1 MTTFTL
7 PRILDAAP
15 AAAKPPDIGQAPDDR
30 LESVPVRFHPRL
42 TDDQRLA
49 LAHKLRILGGCV
61 TLPRRG
67 VFEFMRDC
75 VAIFGKTFWDLP
87 VTKRSQK
94 LATSSAFGGPRSS
107 CVRHACVLRFATH
120 SGTAPTNDLTPCRL
134 PYV

>member
-67 VFEFMRDC
+67 VFEFMRRFSDQPPSPEAVWPPVLDC
-75 VAIFGKTFWDLP
+75 AA
-87 VTKRSQK
+87 S
-94 LATSSAFGGPRSS
+94 AASSREI
-107 CVRHACVLRFATH
+107 
-120 SGTAPTNDLTPCRL
+120 
-134 PYV
+134 